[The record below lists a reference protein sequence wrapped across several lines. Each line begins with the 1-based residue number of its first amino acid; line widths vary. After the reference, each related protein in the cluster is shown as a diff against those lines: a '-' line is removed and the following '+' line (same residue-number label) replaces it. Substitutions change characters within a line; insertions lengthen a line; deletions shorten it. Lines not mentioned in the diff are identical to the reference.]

1 MKHIK
6 GKRILPFKICRT
18 VKSPG
23 FEYNPDTNS
32 IIISGKSIPEDHK
45 KVFNPI
51 LNWLDTFI
59 ENPPDNTILISK
71 LQYFNSASSRYFMKI
86 LKKLEVIQAAGKK
99 VEIHWVYE
107 EDDLDMHDCGLDYK
121 EIVDVPFTLIKVK
134 ELL

>member
-1 MKHIK
+1 MNQNK
-6 GKRILPFKICRT
+6 GKRILAFKICRT
-18 VKSPG
+18 VKPPG
-23 FEYNPDTNS
+23 FDYNPDTNS

-45 KVFNPI
+45 RVFNPI

-107 EDDLDMHDCGLDYK
+107 EDDLDMHDCGLDY
-121 EIVDVPFTLIKVK
+121 
-134 ELL
+134 